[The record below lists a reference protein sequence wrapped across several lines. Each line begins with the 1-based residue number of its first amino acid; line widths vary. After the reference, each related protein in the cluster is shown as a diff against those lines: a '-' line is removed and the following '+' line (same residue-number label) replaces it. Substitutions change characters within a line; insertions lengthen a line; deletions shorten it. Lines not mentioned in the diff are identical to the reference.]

1 VFGDR
6 ALAVKGETASLNSV
20 YAALDSKDPR
30 RLTLVAINK
39 SSGRAPMRFRLRGF
53 SAKKAKSYT
62 IEPTAMATPNA
73 GNLQVNGETLTMSV
87 PGLSVVTIELT
98 K

>member
-1 VFGDR
+1 
-6 ALAVKGETASLNSV
+6 
-20 YAALDSKDPR
+20 
-30 RLTLVAINK
+30 
-39 SSGRAPMRFRLRGF
+39 MRFRLRGF